1 MTILAYILIILPIS
15 PLVVTL
21 GVGVGV
27 FALALPLFWL
37 PGKNGAWVRGFLAGL
52 VGELAGFGYGYLI
65 FRLLVGAGSFT
76 IVPACVAAIMLL
88 LPPIN
93 DLRHARKVDAGTG
106 AISDYKEVQVTL
118 GAKWG
123 AGIGEAVG
131 IPVGIVLFGM
141 VL

>member
-1 MTILAYILIILPIS
+1 MTVLAYILIIIPIS

-21 GVGVGV
+21 SIGVGV

-37 PGKNGAWVRGFLAGL
+37 SGKNGAWVRGFLVGL
-52 VGELAGFGYGYLI
+52 VGELTGFGYGYLV

-93 DLRHARKVDAGTG
+93 DLRHARKVEAGTG
-106 AISDYKEVQVTL
+106 AVSDDKEVQVIL

-123 AGIGEAVG
+123 AAIGEAVG
-131 IPVGIVLFGM
+131 IPVGIVLFAV